1 MAMHIFRRKDLA
13 DVEALLR
20 DQGVSVDRTFIRA
33 KLIELVG
40 HARVDRWQAE
50 LARSEADRDERP
62 RRPGFR

>member
-1 MAMHIFRRKDLA
+1 MFFRRKDLA

-40 HARVDRWQAE
+40 HARVDRARCGCTE
-50 LARSEADRDERP
+50 LTGDQPS
-62 RRPGFR
+62 